1 MPKARRGGS
10 GKRRGDESVEGGCAP
25 SGRRTDE
32 RCGDDRRYRDL
43 IAAAADWLWESDADG
58 RIEFLSPDFEAS
70 TGIAPQSLLGM
81 RLAELA
87 AVDAE
92 SFEHHE
98 QRASIAA
105 EKPFRDIVFKLEPA
119 GGSGTWIEIAG
130 VPIVEAGGFQGYRGI
145 GKTVT
150 ARVEARLALQRYRQ
164 FVDVASD
171 WFWET
176 DVDNRVGYVSPN
188 IESVLGLPV
197 SAYIG
202 KRLADTDGI
211 VIEPEAG
218 RASLAA
224 IKARQPYR
232 GFVYCRKLPNGK
244 IVWITSSGV
253 PFSGTDGAFR
263 GYRGVARDVT
273 AQVEAEQK
281 LRENEARFRRLFEIN
296 SDYYWES
303 DTQHRLT
310 FASPESAHDDIFGV
324 PVAQLLGKRPSET
337 LAVKF
342 DSETGTRMLLA
353 VKARQPYRHEAF
365 SIKHANGTVRWVS
378 VSSAPRFGPDGEYL
392 GRQGTGVEITA
403 RREAEAAAQLAQRRL
418 HDAVAYVTQPFVV
431 FDAEDRA
438 AAYNQAF
445 ADLFRTPTRNT
456 PVHSGASIREL
467 VDWQVQ
473 TGFHAGGPDEPP
485 VDPETL
491 VAHHQSE
498 DENTYHL
505 SDGRWML
512 VVHRRLPGGG
522 RVGLWTDVTVIK
534 RAETERRQLE
544 EQLHHSQRLE
554 ALGTLAGGAA
564 HEINN
569 ALMPVLA
576 LTKLVAR
583 KLPDGSRERR
593 NLETVMNGA
602 ERARDLVKRILAFS
616 RKQEEAQA
624 IVDLGLVLQEALQ
637 LMRATMPTSITLAEE
652 IAPTPA
658 ILGDPGQLHQVIVN
672 LLANAVQAIGQS
684 LGSILVGLHP
694 EADGALLHLSIVDTG
709 CGMDEATLTRVF
721 EPFFTTK
728 PVGEGTGLG
737 LSMAHGIVKA
747 HGGRIEVRSA
757 PGRGSRFDIFL
768 PTTAAGATRAA

>member
-1 MPKARRGGS
+1 MLAGEEFGRRHQCRLGAGFDRRQHGEERHHRLAAADIALEQAEHPFGPCHIPQNLGQGQALAGGEMEGQGRLDWILEPAIAFDRAAGLAFGMGADESQGQLVGEEFVIGQTLARGPVGRQILGSRRVVQRQHGGVPAGPGLALEQGRILPFRQGRDPCERRLHRLAHHGQRQPGGQAIDRLDRELGLAGGADVIGMAHLEHAVVGVELAADRAGRADRQGPLQPIAAGPEEGQDDEPGLVRAAHAIGQARGPRRLMLIDRDGEGDHLPGLGFGQLGREPAIDDPGRHMPDEIDDERPRRLLDELAQALAQAFERGDRGEEGVEDFRAQGGFGGGRDRGTIACLPGRGNGGRRTPPKLRAIISWQCRGSRLPRPSRIEQMPKARRGGS

-392 GRQGTGVEITA
+392 GR
-403 RREAEAAAQLAQRRL
+403 
-418 HDAVAYVTQPFVV
+418 
-431 FDAEDRA
+431 
-438 AAYNQAF
+438 
-445 ADLFRTPTRNT
+445 
-456 PVHSGASIREL
+456 
-467 VDWQVQ
+467 
-473 TGFHAGGPDEPP
+473 
-485 VDPETL
+485 
-491 VAHHQSE
+491 
-498 DENTYHL
+498 
-505 SDGRWML
+505 
-512 VVHRRLPGGG
+512 
-522 RVGLWTDVTVIK
+522 
-534 RAETERRQLE
+534 
-544 EQLHHSQRLE
+544 
-554 ALGTLAGGAA
+554 
-564 HEINN
+564 
-569 ALMPVLA
+569 
-576 LTKLVAR
+576 
-583 KLPDGSRERR
+583 
-593 NLETVMNGA
+593 
-602 ERARDLVKRILAFS
+602 
-616 RKQEEAQA
+616 
-624 IVDLGLVLQEALQ
+624 
-637 LMRATMPTSITLAEE
+637 
-652 IAPTPA
+652 
-658 ILGDPGQLHQVIVN
+658 
-672 LLANAVQAIGQS
+672 
-684 LGSILVGLHP
+684 
-694 EADGALLHLSIVDTG
+694 
-709 CGMDEATLTRVF
+709 
-721 EPFFTTK
+721 
-728 PVGEGTGLG
+728 
-737 LSMAHGIVKA
+737 
-747 HGGRIEVRSA
+747 
-757 PGRGSRFDIFL
+757 
-768 PTTAAGATRAA
+768 